1 MAMSAPQ
8 NILNIGTAKECLA
21 SRKPAG
27 SPYSSVIFV
36 RLCVVT
42 IVYGQSTQ
50 LCESAGK
57 GSAYRHA
64 ASRQLHQGVFEDSVY
79 NIPNDRIG
87 CVHLG
92 IAGVGA
98 SAPFGRITRPFR
110 FVAVL
115 HQSYRQCGHRADM
128 HCCRKRVDDHQT
140 NLHSGQQKTLSG
152 IALPT
157 DGFSPIY
164 SGKVLMATRKS
175 STSEQDHREICASSR
190 IALAIG

>member
-1 MAMSAPQ
+1 MAISVAQ
-8 NILNIGTAKECLA
+8 NLLNIGTANECLA

-64 ASRQLHQGVFEDSVY
+64 AGRQLHQGIFEGCIYDV
-79 NIPNDRIG
+79 PNDRIG
-87 CVHLG
+87 CVHLWV
-92 IAGVGA
+92 AVVGA
-98 SAPFGRITRPFR
+98 SAPFGRIARPFR

-115 HQSYRQCGHRADM
+115 YQSYWQCGHTAGM
-128 HCCRKRVDDHQT
+128 HCCRKRVDD
-140 NLHSGQQKTLSG
+140 
-152 IALPT
+152 
-157 DGFSPIY
+157 Y
-164 SGKVLMATRKS
+164 
-175 STSEQDHREICASSR
+175 
-190 IALAIG
+190 